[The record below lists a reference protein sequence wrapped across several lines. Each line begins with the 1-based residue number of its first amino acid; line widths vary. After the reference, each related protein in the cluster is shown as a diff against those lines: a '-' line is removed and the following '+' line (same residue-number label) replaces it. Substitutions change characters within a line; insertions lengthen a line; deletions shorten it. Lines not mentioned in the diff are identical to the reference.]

1 MSNGSSNLD
10 DQLVKDL
17 NIDEGLITSA
27 FGIKWNQGTDEFLFS
42 FKLKEAVTNIVTK
55 RSILFIA
62 SLLFDP
68 LCLLSPVIMKA
79 KFLLQELW
87 LLKLHWDESVP

>member
-1 MSNGSSNLD
+1 MN
-10 DQLVKDL
+10 DQNVKDL

-55 RSILFIA
+55 RIILSIA
-62 SLLFDP
+62 SSLFDA
-68 LCLLSPVIMKA
+68 LGLLSTN
-79 KFLLQELW
+79 
-87 LLKLHWDESVP
+87 H